1 MIGAMRLS
9 EAERRL
15 IPGGPLKGPTPW
27 LIAIM
32 TFVMMLVA
40 AAGLAVSG
48 AAGRLETA
56 SADDYVLQLPGGVEQ
71 GDALAAAAR
80 EIDGV
85 TRAEAVPGD
94 EIEADLAR
102 WLGPTAEEAGLPI
115 PAMVEVELGPQVD
128 PARVEA
134 EVRETFADAALT
146 SSQSALGPLISSL
159 RTLAWLALGLVLL
172 VGLAAGAAVVLATR
186 ASLSTNKR
194 TIAVMHGMGAT
205 DGQVASLFQRRMMIE
220 ALSGA
225 LLGAGAVAL
234 LLVLIASA
242 GAIGG
247 SWLVG
252 VVPLGPWALF
262 ALALLPFV
270 AAFIATAVARG
281 AVMQALRAAT

>member
-1 MIGAMRLS
+1 MSRWKLGA
-9 EAERRL
+9 AEKRL

-40 AAGLAVSG
+40 AAGLAVIG

-56 SADDYVLQLPGGVEQ
+56 TADDYVLQLPGGASQ
-71 GDALAAAAR
+71 SDALAAAVRAV
-80 EIDGV
+80 DGV
-85 TRAEAVPGD
+85 RTADIVPPAT
-94 EIEADLAR
+94 IEQDLAR
-102 WLGPTAEEAGLPI
+102 WLGPTVGEAGLPI
-115 PAMVEVELGPQVD
+115 PAMVEVELAPGAD
-128 PARVEA
+128 PARVERA
-134 EVRETFADAALT
+134 VRERFKDAALT
-146 SSQSALGPLISSL
+146 SSQAALGPLIGSL

-205 DGQVASLFQRRMMIE
+205 DAQVASLFQRRMMVE

-225 LLGAGAVAL
+225 LLGAGAAAL
-234 LLVLIASA
+234 LLALIAGA

-247 SWLVG
+247 QWLSG
-252 VVPLGPWALF
+252 VAPLGLYALLL
-262 ALALLPFV
+262 LALLPFI

-281 AVMQALRAAT
+281 AVMQALRSAP

>member
-1 MIGAMRLS
+1 MSRWKLGA
-9 EAERRL
+9 AEKRL

-56 SADDYVLQLPGGVEQ
+56 SADDYVLQLPGGSDRTEE
-71 GDALAAAAR
+71 LASAAR
-80 EIDGV
+80 AINGV
-85 TRAEAVPGD
+85 GQADAVPPETIAD
-94 EIEADLAR
+94 DLAR

-115 PAMVEVELGPQVD
+115 PAMVEIRLAPGTD
-128 PARVEA
+128 PERIEA
-134 EVRETFADAALT
+134 EVREQFEDAALT
-146 SSQSALGPLISSL
+146 SSQAALGPLIGSL

-186 ASLSTNKR
+186 ASLSANKR

-205 DGQVASLFQRRMMIE
+205 DVQVASLFQRRMMVE

-225 LLGAGAVAL
+225 LLGAGAAGL
-234 LLVLIASA
+234 LLALIAGA

-247 SWLVG
+247 QWLSG
-252 VVPLGPWALF
+252 VAPLGLFALF
-262 ALALLPFV
+262 ILALLPFV
-270 AAFIATAVARG
+270 AAIIATAVARG
-281 AVMQALRAAT
+281 AVMQALRSAP

>member
-1 MIGAMRLS
+1 MSSWKLGAS
-9 EAERRL
+9 EKRL

-56 SADDYVLQLPGGVEQ
+56 SADDYVLQLPGGAAQSEE
-71 GDALAAAAR
+71 LATAAR
-80 EIDGV
+80 ELNGV
-85 TRAEAVPGD
+85 GRADAVPT
-94 EIEADLAR
+94 ETIEQDLAR

-115 PAMVEVELGPQVD
+115 PAMVEVQLAPGTD
-128 PARVEA
+128 PERIEEA
-134 EVRETFADAALT
+134 IQQDFEDAALT
-146 SSQSALGPLISSL
+146 SSQAALGPLIGSL

-186 ASLSTNKR
+186 ASLSANKR

-205 DGQVASLFQRRMMIE
+205 DTQVASLFQRRMMVE

-225 LLGAGAVAL
+225 LLGAGAAGL
-234 LLVLIASA
+234 LLILIAGV

-247 SWLVG
+247 QWLAG
-252 VVPLGPWALF
+252 VAPLGLF
-262 ALALLPFV
+262 AILALALLPFI

-281 AVMQALRAAT
+281 AVMQALRAAP